1 MLCQFGFIKPR
12 RARDWSG
19 LRPPDLRRG
28 HRLLARF
35 TAPPNMVNSAVHTS
49 AEAMSHLAI
58 KNHGSWVWVSP
69 VRAFFPKP
77 LGRTDLTRLPLSSAA
92 WRRNGCPIQRLLA
105 AGHLM
110 PGVNGSGLGC
120 IDGTER
126 AQQQSVRSGRFQ
138 IRVESPNEQVCGLC
152 SQHPR
157 AGEALELILSDSN
170 GHVAIDSTEALR

>member
-1 MLCQFGFIKPR
+1 MF
-12 RARDWSG
+12 AMAV
-19 LRPPDLRRG
+19 
-28 HRLLARF
+28 LARF
-35 TAPPNMVNSAVHTS
+35 TAPPNMVNSAVHTG

-77 LGRTDLTRLPLSSAA
+77 LGRTDLIRLPLSLAA
-92 WRRNGCPIQRLLA
+92 WRRNGCPGRRLLA

-152 SQHPR
+152 DPAPKGGRGVGTHS
-157 AGEALELILSDSN
+157 
-170 GHVAIDSTEALR
+170 